1 MNAIFRLDSSLIL
14 KEKKELDEMLKFNYF
29 NYIYIYIILRVFRYR
44 IFIIILPFKKMK
56 SFC

>member
-29 NYIYIYIILRVFRYR
+29 NYIYIYI
-44 IFIIILPFKKMK
+44 
-56 SFC
+56 

>member
-1 MNAIFRLDSSLIL
+1 MNAIFRLNSSLIL